1 MILKE
6 REESLER
13 RRSSRRRSCAT
24 PRVGVVEDLSQDCG
38 QDAVPAT
45 LVTVIVMNALYGV
58 LGLISSIYYSRPAL
72 RLYQVHHEKNKK
84 VTLKLVALQ
93 LQG

>member
-24 PRVGVVEDLSQDCG
+24 PRVGVGVVDDQSQDCG
-38 QDAVPAT
+38 QDAVPGSP
-45 LVTVIVMNALYGV
+45 VIVIVMNALYGV
-58 LGLISSIYYSRPAL
+58 LGLLSGTSRGCSS
-72 RLYQVHHEKNKK
+72 
-84 VTLKLVALQ
+84 
-93 LQG
+93 G